1 MFRLYAAMTHGTTV
15 RDLCQRLDPATQRIN
30 ERRLV
35 QFGVLEG
42 LIRRLE
48 SVSLSTLTVLAI
60 NYYKDLETI
69 YTQLLID
76 RNQVHC
82 VAAFNRN
89 NSQK

>member
-15 RDLCQRLDPATQRIN
+15 RDLCQRLDPATQRID

-60 NYYKDLETI
+60 SYYKDLETMYI
-69 YTQLLID
+69 HLQ
-76 RNQVHC
+76 
-82 VAAFNRN
+82 
-89 NSQK
+89 

>member
-1 MFRLYAAMTHGTTV
+1 MTHGTTI

-48 SVSLSTLTVLAI
+48 SVSLSFNV
-60 NYYKDLETI
+60 NCVGNK
-69 YTQLLID
+69 LLYGLGD
-76 RNQVHC
+76 NLY
-82 VAAFNRN
+82 
-89 NSQK
+89 STPDGP